1 MLITIFPTG
10 MFANETLTAGSAGD
24 GSISTQ
30 SENVARADSVKT
42 YTANAD
48 NYEAVVEQIKTEQT
62 AGSTVTIEL
71 SGDLGIKA
79 LSTYVPAE
87 IGIEGYTVIYT
98 SAEGGPYC
106 IFAKSNYS
114 QAAVGDVVFDNVWL
128 ALSQHQGRE
137 QGTVSSFYA
146 KGHTVEFTEN
156 FRQAIA
162 NLYGGDDG
170 ATVSST
176 HLILNGDLIADDE
189 KPDTTAQNWRVY
201 GGGHY
206 KENAKKDGKVSGD
219 VVIDIGPHARIAGV
233 VGGGYNSSVGGN
245 ITINMNGDASDPKHR
260 VGVITG
266 GGFVS
271 DKGPDNGRYS
281 GTVAGNINLN
291 LISGKFSG
299 LSYGGGQYSSGGGDG
314 EAAEDVQSLNDKNQ
328 GYDYLFY
335 GTVGGNVNITFG
347 KEGAADDTCSDSSS
361 AGVINLGGS
370 AYSVIQGDVNI
381 VINDGTTLT
390 GGIGGMGRNDIVEGA
405 VNITMNGGDIEG
417 IWGMG
422 ETWHTSYG
430 NHEIGR
436 SDDEDVNYYYPKNAL
451 TITVNDGEVSSVAWF
466 EQFWKS
472 TGTVNVKDAQ
482 IYGNVLLNINGGT
495 ITQIYMN
502 NPQEANLEDVDFNR
516 NWKLTYVRGDKGLE
530 THIKGGTFTGNPSIY
545 AQSLSRIYM
554 GQRIYFENDEPIE
567 MYHIYGADAKNNEDY
582 NGGTADII
590 VNNNAPA
597 SIRFYQSSGGT
608 EYPALK
614 ECGSVDIQ
622 KGTLA
627 LAGENTISGDFTISE
642 NGTLALPAK
651 NDSEGYANGV
661 LNVEGTAEIAANDG
675 GWLKVVEATPY
686 KWSSG
691 SYRITA
697 SNTEQNP
704 TVGDVYLR
712 AKTTNETAS
721 AESDANLL
729 DLQNTEA
736 VKKGLYVEYT
746 KDSTATTTNY
756 NHAWRIAQGTPPAPE
771 EYHVI
776 YAFTSGTRG
785 ASLPDEVTDLLPV
798 DSKTYAVGET
808 VTAIQPDS
816 TRVEIENSGDKDVW
830 IFQGYDKTTQT
841 VSEEILNEDDDIEF
855 NGTWELFKE
864 VTFDANYEGADPE
877 IVATKD
883 VEKGKSIGTDNFP
896 ENPSREG
903 YTFTGWNTAEDGN
916 GTNFTDSSK
925 VSKSLTVYAQWEK
938 NATECTVTFDKND
951 GVSIEPHDTV
961 TVEENTAV
969 GDEMPTDP
977 TRDGYTFTGWNTEK
991 DGSGTEFKADTKVT
1005 ENINVYAQW
1014 ECEKS
1019 IAVKPADITIYRGGE
1034 EGHDG
1039 VVNVDKETGEV
1050 EVVSS
1055 DSLPEPG
1062 FLVTLPESLND
1073 KNVTA
1078 FTFKEKDGDRTWTF
1092 KSYDGKSTEVYR
1104 LVPAEGQT
1112 ATRVT
1117 FTDGEGN
1124 TVVSDEFDVGAAVNT
1139 TFTMALYKGEG
1150 AAAVGDIVVKD
1161 GGTTYPVDSSN
1172 TGTLTVR
1179 GTTDQAQ
1186 LATVKTAITPEKGKA
1201 AVEAV
1206 ADTTYSI
1213 NGGDVEVADPDGV
1226 ALLYDAIIDHS
1237 GENRTALLQKRAES
1251 YLAEKEQAPADG
1263 NKYAYSFQYMDLVDA
1278 NNGNAWV
1285 KASNA
1290 VTVYWPL
1297 PEGTTKDT
1305 KFTLL
1310 HFKDLDR
1317 DMFSNQVADKIASSE
1332 LETLKIKGVTDSHV
1346 VFEVQPGEF
1355 SPFALVWEEQTTTP
1369 APTEVT
1375 VTFKPGDHG
1384 DLIGADADGNVS
1396 ATVASGDNLTDA
1408 QIPDVDA
1415 DHGYYFT
1422 GWLGSDGKTYSD
1434 EDLLELTITSDMTF
1448 TAQYEKKHIPTP
1460 PPVGPGD
1467 DDDDGDDNEP
1477 PILNT
1482 QDHFSYVVGY
1492 AEDYRTGQPTDN
1504 EDLWPVKPQ
1513 NNITRAEVASI
1524 FYRLL
1529 KEDVRDENTTDVSNF
1544 SDVSS
1549 SDWYGTTVA
1558 TLADMGIVKGYE
1570 DGTFRPNEPITRA
1583 EFAAIATRFFE
1594 ETGATYE
1601 PGTFT
1606 DVTGDE
1612 WFAGAIMDAV
1622 NLGLIGGYEDDTVR
1636 PNNNIT
1642 RAEACAIVNRTLGRV
1657 PDADH
1662 LLPEDEMKTWPD
1674 NPESAWFYAD
1684 MQEATNGHEYEWI
1697 TEDGNRVEN
1706 WTDLLDKDW
1715 NDRSVN

>member
-1 MLITIFPTG
+1 MKRRLIAIITIAAMLITMFPTG
-10 MFANETLTAGSAGD
+10 IFAADESSELTGTRAGENTYTITDIENFKSTIEDIKTSRDTEGLTSATLIFTEDLDFSSTDNESSSNFTAVGHNYFSGIDGVTLTLKSENDPVTLKNLGSTFGYTRLTNAGFNTNDFDARFFTGPMVLD
-24 GSISTQ
+24 NVKLSTQ
-30 SENVARADSVKT
+30 HRDVFFAQG
-42 YTANAD
+42 YPL
-48 NYEAVVEQIKTEQT
+48 
-62 AGSTVTIEL
+62 TI
-71 SGDLGIKA
+71 
-79 LSTYVPAE
+79 
-87 IGIEGYTVIYT
+87 
-98 SAEGGPYC
+98 
-106 IFAKSNYS
+106 
-114 QAAVGDVVFDNVWL
+114 
-128 ALSQHQGRE
+128 
-137 QGTVSSFYA
+137 
-146 KGHTVEFTEN
+146 TEN
-156 FRQAIA
+156 FQSTSRISLVGGCLGTIKRVDGVGFPDRTGIGGGYEEL
-162 NLYGGDDG
+162 NKTNKYPSTTHLEIHGGDYRF
-170 ATVSST
+170 
-176 HLILNGDLIADDE
+176 I
-189 KPDTTAQNWRVY
+189 Y
-201 GGGHY
+201 
-206 KENAKKDGKVSGD
+206 
-219 VVIDIGPHARIAGV
+219 
-233 VGGGYNSSVGGN
+233 GGGYNSDIGSLE
-245 ITINMNGDASDPKHR
+245 GDLDSQ
-260 VGVITG
+260 
-266 GGFVS
+266 
-271 DKGPDNGRYS
+271 
-281 GTVAGNINLN
+281 GTYVKIQLDNINSVDSSWYDVSQVFGGSAIN
-291 LISGKFSG
+291 QGSSRPSSATSGQIAGDTTVEIVSGSFGDIYAGSSNGSSSKRNGLILGDTHVTVG
-299 LSYGGGQYSSGGGDG
+299 TEDG
-314 EAAEDVQSLNDKNQ
+314 EAVNVNEIFGGSSNSTIGDDDVRLEAN
-328 GYDYLFY
+328 GYKPVKIGGDTYVTVNAS
-335 GTVGGNVNITFG
+335 TVGRDSDGNIH
-347 KEGAADDTCSDSSS
+347 D
-361 AGVINLGGS
+361 AGD
-370 AYSVIQGDVNI
+370 Y
-381 VINDGTTLT
+381 
-390 GGIGGMGRNDIVEGA
+390 DIVEGTTHVTLNGGSNFDWVFA
-405 VNITMNGGDIEG
+405 GGMNSNYREKAEINNMREEEQAATITINGGEWNEIYSGVHTFVGSSQANSEQPIAGDVFVQMNGG
-417 IWGMG
+417 
-422 ETWHTSYG
+422 T
-430 NHEIGR
+430 
-436 SDDEDVNYYYPKNAL
+436 VNYFSLSSPMTK
-451 TITVNDGEVSSVAWF
+451 VDGNSILE
-466 EQFWKS
+466 
-472 TGTVNVKDAQ
+472 
-482 IYGNVLLNINGGT
+482 INGGT
-495 ITQIYMN
+495 LGNLSTDISGYRYTTYSGNKLNYGQVTGERIVNLKNANQMECWQIYAIDDIN
-502 NPQEANLEDVDFNR
+502 VDNTAPFIA
-516 NWKLTYVRGDKGLE
+516 RGKQ
-530 THIKGGTFTGNPSIY
+530 GG
-545 AQSLSRIYM
+545 ALQS
-554 GQRIYFENDEPIE
+554 
-567 MYHIYGADAKNNEDY
+567 
-582 NGGTADII
+582 
-590 VNNNAPA
+590 
-597 SIRFYQSSGGT
+597 
-608 EYPALK
+608 
-614 ECGSVDIQ
+614 CGSMNIQ

-627 LAGENTISGDFTISE
+627 LTGTNTISGDFTIAE
-642 NGTLALPAK
+642 
-651 NDSEGYANGV
+651 NGV
-661 LNVEGTAEIAANDG
+661 LALNGTSSVITTPGSLNAQGSANGTGKLLVIDASASTADG
-675 GWLKVVEATPY
+675 WISTNMNEVT
-686 KWSSG
+686 
-691 SYRITA
+691 
-697 SNTEQNP
+697 P

-746 KDSTATTTNY
+746 KDPTATTTSY
-756 NHAWRIAQGTPPAPE
+756 DHAWRIAQGTPPAPE
-771 EYHVI
+771 EYHVL
-776 YAFTSGTRG
+776 YSFKCGTKG
-785 ASLPDEVTDLLPV
+785 ASLPEAVTKLLPI
-798 DSKTYAVGET
+798 DSKTYALGDT
-808 VTAIQPDS
+808 VTATQPKQLS
-816 TRVEIENSGDKDVW
+816 VEGPKSNSDDTPGVW
-830 IFQGYDKTTQT
+830 TFKGYDADSKV
-841 VSEEILNEDDDIEF
+841 VSNDILETGFDGSKYIQFE
-855 NGTWELFKE
+855 GTWVWEKKAE
-864 VTFDANYEGADPE
+864 EVTVTFDHNDGTGQTEP
-877 IVATKD
+877 VT
-883 VEKGKSIGTDNFP
+883 VEKDSTVGDDMPAEPTRDGF
-896 ENPSREG
+896 
-903 YTFTGWNTAEDGN
+903 TFTGWNT
-916 GTNFTDSSK
+916 K
-925 VSKSLTVYAQWEK
+925 Q
-938 NATECTVTFDKND
+938 
-951 GVSIEPHDTV
+951 
-961 TVEENTAV
+961 
-969 GDEMPTDP
+969 
-977 TRDGYTFTGWNTEK
+977 
-991 DGSGTEFKADTKVT
+991 DGSGTEFKADTEVT
-1005 ENINVYAQW
+1005 ENIIVYAQW

-1039 VVNVDKETGEV
+1039 VVNVNKETGEV

-1062 FLVTLPESLND
+1062 FLVTLPESLKD
-1073 KNVTA
+1073 KNVTTL
-1078 FTFKEKDGDRTWTF
+1078 TFKEKDGDRTWTF

-1104 LVPAEGQT
+1104 LVPADGQT

-1117 FTDGEGN
+1117 FTDGGGN

-1150 AAAVGDIVVKD
+1150 ATAVGDIVVKD
-1161 GGTTYPVDSSN
+1161 GGTTYPVDSN
-1172 TGTLTVR
+1172 ATGTLTVR

-1317 DMFSNQVADKIASSE
+1317 DMSSNQVADKIASSE
-1332 LETLKIKGVTDSHV
+1332 LETLKIKEVTDSHV

-1355 SPFALVWEEQTTTP
+1355 SPFALVREEQTTTP

-1396 ATVASGDNLTDA
+1396 ATVASGDKLTDA

-1482 QDHFSYVVGY
+1482 QDHCSYVVGY

-1570 DGTFRPNEPITRA
+1570 DGTFRPNAPITRA

-1622 NLGLIGGYEDDTVR
+1622 NLGLIGGYEDGTVR

-1662 LLPEDEMKTWPD
+1662 LLPEDVMKTWPD

-1697 TEDGNRVEN
+1697 TEDGNKVEN
-1706 WTDLLDKDW
+1706 WIDLLDKDW

>member
-1 MLITIFPTG
+1 MKRRLIAIITIAAMLITMFPTG
-10 MFANETLTAGSAGD
+10 IFAADESSELTGTRAGENTYTITDIENFKSTIEDIKTSRDTEGLTSATLIFTEDLDFSSTDNESSSNFTAVGHNYFSGIDGVTLTLKSENDPVTLKNLGSTFGYTRLTNAGFNINDFDARFFTGPMVLD
-24 GSISTQ
+24 NVKLSTQ
-30 SENVARADSVKT
+30 HRDVFFAQG
-42 YTANAD
+42 YPL
-48 NYEAVVEQIKTEQT
+48 
-62 AGSTVTIEL
+62 TI
-71 SGDLGIKA
+71 
-79 LSTYVPAE
+79 
-87 IGIEGYTVIYT
+87 
-98 SAEGGPYC
+98 
-106 IFAKSNYS
+106 
-114 QAAVGDVVFDNVWL
+114 
-128 ALSQHQGRE
+128 
-137 QGTVSSFYA
+137 
-146 KGHTVEFTEN
+146 TEN
-156 FRQAIA
+156 FQSTSRISLVGGCLGTIKRVDGVGFPDRTGIGGGYEEL
-162 NLYGGDDG
+162 NKTNKYPSTTHLEIHGGDYRF
-170 ATVSST
+170 
-176 HLILNGDLIADDE
+176 I
-189 KPDTTAQNWRVY
+189 Y
-201 GGGHY
+201 
-206 KENAKKDGKVSGD
+206 
-219 VVIDIGPHARIAGV
+219 
-233 VGGGYNSSVGGN
+233 GGGYNSDIGSLE
-245 ITINMNGDASDPKHR
+245 GDLDSQ
-260 VGVITG
+260 
-266 GGFVS
+266 
-271 DKGPDNGRYS
+271 
-281 GTVAGNINLN
+281 GTYVKIQLDNINSVDSSWYDVSQVFGGSAIN
-291 LISGKFSG
+291 QGSSRPSSATSGQIAGDTTVEIVSGSFGDIYAGSSNGSSSKRNGLILGDTHVTVG
-299 LSYGGGQYSSGGGDG
+299 TEDG
-314 EAAEDVQSLNDKNQ
+314 EAVNVNEIFGGSSNSTIGDDDVRLEAN
-328 GYDYLFY
+328 GYKPVKIGGDTYVTVNAS
-335 GTVGGNVNITFG
+335 TVGRDSDGNIH
-347 KEGAADDTCSDSSS
+347 GA
-361 AGVINLGGS
+361 
-370 AYSVIQGDVNI
+370 GDY
-381 VINDGTTLT
+381 
-390 GGIGGMGRNDIVEGA
+390 DIVEGTTHVTLNGGSNFDWVFA
-405 VNITMNGGDIEG
+405 GGMNSNYREKAEINNMREEEQAATITINGGEWNEIYSGVHTFVGSSQANSEQPIAGDVFVQMNGG
-417 IWGMG
+417 
-422 ETWHTSYG
+422 T
-430 NHEIGR
+430 
-436 SDDEDVNYYYPKNAL
+436 VNYFSLSSPMTK
-451 TITVNDGEVSSVAWF
+451 VDGNSILE
-466 EQFWKS
+466 
-472 TGTVNVKDAQ
+472 
-482 IYGNVLLNINGGT
+482 INGGT
-495 ITQIYMN
+495 LGNLSTDISGYRYTTYSGNKLNYGQVTGERIVNLKNANQMECWQIYAIDDIN
-502 NPQEANLEDVDFNR
+502 VDNTAPFIA
-516 NWKLTYVRGDKGLE
+516 RGKQ
-530 THIKGGTFTGNPSIY
+530 GG
-545 AQSLSRIYM
+545 ALQS
-554 GQRIYFENDEPIE
+554 
-567 MYHIYGADAKNNEDY
+567 
-582 NGGTADII
+582 
-590 VNNNAPA
+590 
-597 SIRFYQSSGGT
+597 
-608 EYPALK
+608 
-614 ECGSVDIQ
+614 CGSMNIQ

-627 LAGENTISGDFTISE
+627 LTGTNTISGDFTIAE
-642 NGTLALPAK
+642 
-651 NDSEGYANGV
+651 NGV
-661 LNVEGTAEIAANDG
+661 LALNGTSSVITTPGSLNAQGSANGTGKLLVIDASASTADG
-675 GWLKVVEATPY
+675 WISTNMNEVT
-686 KWSSG
+686 
-691 SYRITA
+691 
-697 SNTEQNP
+697 P

-746 KDSTATTTNY
+746 KDPTATTTSY
-756 NHAWRIAQGTPPAPE
+756 DHAWRIAQGTPPAPE
-771 EYHVI
+771 EYHVL
-776 YAFTSGTRG
+776 YSFKCGTKG
-785 ASLPDEVTDLLPV
+785 ASLPEAVTKLLPI
-798 DSKTYAVGET
+798 DSKTYALGDT
-808 VTAIQPDS
+808 VTATQPKQLS
-816 TRVEIENSGDKDVW
+816 VEGPKSNSDDTPGVW
-830 IFQGYDKTTQT
+830 TFKGYDADSKV
-841 VSEEILNEDDDIEF
+841 VSNDILETGFDGSKYIQFE
-855 NGTWELFKE
+855 GTWVWEKKAE
-864 VTFDANYEGADPE
+864 EVTVTFDHNDGTGQTEP
-877 IVATKD
+877 VT
-883 VEKGKSIGTDNFP
+883 VEKDSTVGDDMPAEPTRDGF
-896 ENPSREG
+896 
-903 YTFTGWNTAEDGN
+903 TFTGWNT
-916 GTNFTDSSK
+916 K
-925 VSKSLTVYAQWEK
+925 Q
-938 NATECTVTFDKND
+938 
-951 GVSIEPHDTV
+951 
-961 TVEENTAV
+961 
-969 GDEMPTDP
+969 
-977 TRDGYTFTGWNTEK
+977 
-991 DGSGTEFKADTKVT
+991 DGSGTEFKADTEVT
-1005 ENINVYAQW
+1005 ENIIVYAQW

-1039 VVNVDKETGEV
+1039 VVNVNKETGEV

-1062 FLVTLPESLND
+1062 FLVTLPESLKD
-1073 KNVTA
+1073 KNVTTL
-1078 FTFKEKDGDRTWTF
+1078 TFKEKDGDRTWTF

-1104 LVPAEGQT
+1104 LVPADGQT

-1117 FTDGEGN
+1117 FTDGGGN

-1150 AAAVGDIVVKD
+1150 ATAVGDIVVKD
-1161 GGTTYPVDSSN
+1161 GGTTYPVDSN
-1172 TGTLTVR
+1172 ATGTLTVR

-1317 DMFSNQVADKIASSE
+1317 DMSSNQVADKIASSE
-1332 LETLKIKGVTDSHV
+1332 LETLKIKEVTDSHV

-1355 SPFALVWEEQTTTP
+1355 SPFALVREEQTTTP

-1570 DGTFRPNEPITRA
+1570 DGTFRPNAPITRA

-1601 PGTFT
+1601 PGTFA

-1622 NLGLIGGYEDDTVR
+1622 NLGLIGGYEDGTVR

-1662 LLPEDEMKTWPD
+1662 LLPEDVMKTWPD

-1697 TEDGNRVEN
+1697 TEDGNKVEN
-1706 WTDLLDKDW
+1706 WIDLLDKDW